1 VISLERK
8 TLEEFLKKLSQLTQ
22 EYGISINGCGCCGSP
37 YLEVGEEIVAENLAW
52 NKEEGKYVVEAT

>member
-1 VISLERK
+1 MISLERR

-37 YLEVGEEIVAENLAW
+37 YLEAGEEIVAENLAW